1 MHRPSRW
8 GDAAG
13 HFYSFFAPRRW
24 DGWRI
29 STAGG
34 ASAPARSGS
43 RPTRLG
49 GRTMTTSTSST
60 RNRGFASMD
69 AERQREIAR
78 KGGRA
83 APEKGTA
90 HQFTS
95 DEAREA
101 GRKGG
106 QRVSADRS
114 HMANIGRMGGKTSA
128 SRRQRGGD
136 EHQGQSESAHDKGQS
151 AEFENP
157 PGME

>member
-1 MHRPSRW
+1 
-8 GDAAG
+8 
-13 HFYSFFAPRRW
+13 
-24 DGWRI
+24 
-29 STAGG
+29 
-34 ASAPARSGS
+34 
-43 RPTRLG
+43 
-49 GRTMTTSTSST
+49 MTNSTSST

-83 APEKGTA
+83 AHEKGTA

-128 SRRQRGGD
+128 SRRQRSD
-136 EHQGQSESAHDKGQS
+136 EGHQGQSESGQDKSQS
-151 AEFENP
+151 GDFGNP
-157 PGME
+157 PGVEQEAGARGGDENPT